1 MPNQSNSELVDLWL
15 PGHFRVFISHI
26 AKYKDSAT
34 KLQSAFLSHNISS
47 FVAHND
53 IQPTREW
60 ESEIKKALSTSDAL
74 VALLHKGFH
83 ESLWTDHEVGFAIG
97 RGLLPVSIS
106 FGESPYGFICRYQAI
121 QGKGLSY
128 EQLAEM
134 LFKIFLRYPQTKR
147 RMSETVVN
155 KFFLTDSY
163 DEAKFNMSL
172 LESVEYWD
180 ASLSKIVKRAANENN
195 QISGAWGIPERVNKF
210 VANWEKENIPF

>member
-1 MPNQSNSELVDLWL
+1 MPNQSNSEPVDFWL

-26 AKYKDSAT
+26 SKYKGSAA
-34 KLQSAFLSHNISS
+34 KLQSAFLPHYISS

-60 ESEIKKALSTSDAL
+60 ETEIRKALSTSDAL

-106 FGESPYGFICRYQAI
+106 FGESPYGFIGRYQAI

-128 EQLAEM
+128 KKLAEM
-134 LFKIFLRYPQTKR
+134 LFKIFLRHPQTKR
-147 RMSETVVN
+147 RMAETVVN
-155 KFFLTDSY
+155 KFVLTNSY
-163 DEAKFNMSL
+163 DEAKSNMSM

-180 ASLSKIVKRAANENN
+180 ASLSKIVKKSVNENN
-195 QISGAWGIPERVNKF
+195 QISEAWGIPERVNKF
-210 VANWEKENIPF
+210 IANWERENNLF